1 MYAWKSNPHGLG
13 ADRYPGESPDRADR
27 DWRESPDRAD
37 RYRRES
43 PNRADR
49 YPNQDRYPV
58 PVAVASMSAVVVA
71 ENWEDRVCWLFCFA
85 FRP

>member
-13 ADRYPGESPDRADR
+13 ADRYPG
-27 DWRESPDRAD
+27 ESPDRAD

-58 PVAVASMSAVVVA
+58 PVAGAAMSAMVVA
-71 ENWEDRVCWLFCFA
+71 ENWEDRVCWVFRFA

>member
-37 RYRRES
+37 RDWREERVFRNRYR
-43 PNRADR
+43 DL
-49 YPNQDRYPV
+49 V
-58 PVAVASMSAVVVA
+58 PVAVASMSAMVLA
-71 ENWEDRVCWLFCFA
+71 EN
-85 FRP
+85 